1 MTISPCIIVTGASGG
16 IGSALLQLL
25 SDHPMFSSHQLIG
38 LDVKKS
44 DNNKSHVYSG
54 QTSAPEHI
62 RIIEA
67 DVSDANKIDAVFS
80 RLEEEYLFTGV
91 VNGAGILHYGKA
103 LHTKTNDVNR
113 LLDVNAKGVF
123 NVSNAAARAM
133 IRQQELGLRKGQSS
147 IVTVASN
154 AATGPRAMFSA
165 YGASKAFA
173 SHYARSLGLEIAPHG
188 IRCNVVCPGTTATS
202 MLDAIWGNEDQSAA
216 TIAGSPSDFR
226 NGIPLQK
233 IAQPRE
239 IAETIA
245 FLLSPASSHITL
257 AEITVDGGA
266 TQR

>member
-16 IGSALLQLL
+16 IGSALLKLL
-25 SDHPMFSSHQLIG
+25 SDQPTFSTHQLIG
-38 LDVKKS
+38 LDIRKP
-44 DNNKSHVYSG
+44 DNNKSDVYSDPA
-54 QTSAPEHI
+54 SPPERI

-67 DVSDANKIDAVFS
+67 DVSDSEKIDAIFS
-80 RLEEEYLFTGV
+80 RLEEEYLLTGV
-91 VNGAGILHYGKA
+91 VNGAGVLHYGKA
-103 LHTKTNDVNR
+103 LQTKTTDVNR

-123 NVSNAAARAM
+123 NVSNSAARVM
-133 IRQQELGLRKGQSS
+133 IRQQELDLRKGQSS

-154 AATGPRAMFSA
+154 AATGPRAKFSA

-173 SHYARSLGLEIAPHG
+173 SHYTRSLGLEIAPHG
-188 IRCNVVCPGTTATS
+188 IRCNVVCPGTTRTS
-202 MLDAIWGNEDQSAA
+202 MLDPIWGNDDQTAT